1 MSESVLSKNEKN
13 MLENVKVF
21 NKDALQVVESTP
33 LFNEEEKNELM
44 LASENMQS
52 AFFNSQIYRTETEAR
67 TSVLNNA
74 RFPTIAS
81 KFYQSLKEMNVHQG
95 ELVNLLYQYETKNED
110 INIIKADIM
119 ELEDELEGLENNEKV
134 KDYDLIKVKA
144 QINKKYIQLKQYN
157 FELKNMK
164 RVADDRKR
172 EILMWDKI
180 LNELK
185 PKLEE
190 DNIPMDDPNYHQ
202 ALSYALRDIKKLIQA
217 LNSSK
222 DEDQENIESIHSRII
237 QTVQLLQQRDQ
248 THLLEI
254 NLSAPEKYILLTNGI
269 LNIRLNKDD
278 LEHLKINYKDNEQVQ
293 NFVEHYQNNNVLEFN
308 KNEN

>member
-33 LFNEEEKNELM
+33 LFNEYEKNELM
-44 LASENMQS
+44 QASENMES

-67 TSVLNNA
+67 TSVLNKT
-74 RFPTIAS
+74 RFPTAPS
-81 KFYQSLKEMNVHQG
+81 QYYQSLKELNVHQG

-110 INIIKADIM
+110 VNIIKADIM
-119 ELEDELEGLENNEKV
+119 ELEEKLEELENDENSKE
-134 KDYDLIKVKA
+134 YDLIKVKSE
-144 QINKKYIQLKQYN
+144 INKKYIQLKQYN

-222 DEDQENIESIHSRII
+222 DEDQENIDSIHSRII

-248 THLLEI
+248 IHLLET
-254 NLSAPEKYILLTNGI
+254 NLSAPEKYILLTNGV
-269 LNIRLNKDD
+269 LNIRLNNSD

-293 NFVEHYQNNNVLEFN
+293 NFVEQYQNNNMLEFN
-308 KNEN
+308 KDEN